1 MLRRP
6 PRVPRTDTLFPYTT
20 LFRSGVVV
28 ACLAN
33 CASALALW
41 KRERCGCFSAVISE
55 RLAASRDFA
64 KSAAVSVAAHV
75 EMEMIIVGG
84 VVIGAQHRAEPA
96 AGRFVQGAQELLRAL
111 VAVPAAVEHDPP
123 PVGEHEARD
132 VDRVRRRMLRQ
143 PARAPA
149 IDVAAAIGALGFD
162 LDHFDA
168 EIEPGRRAT
177 RILDP
182 RREMARHRPGHR
194 AEGDGTPS
202 DIPALQ
208 PLSYTALC
216 L

>member
-1 MLRRP
+1 MIRQAC
-6 PRVPRTDTLFPYTT
+6 
-20 LFRSGVVV
+20 VVFFCFFFFKQKTAYEMRISDWSSDV
-28 ACLAN
+28 CSSDLN
-33 CASALALW
+33 CASSLALW

-149 IDVAAAIGALGFD
+149 LDVAAAIGELG
-162 LDHFDA
+162 
-168 EIEPGRRAT
+168 R
-177 RILDP
+177 
-182 RREMARHRPGHR
+182 
-194 AEGDGTPS
+194 
-202 DIPALQ
+202 
-208 PLSYTALC
+208 
-216 L
+216 